1 MMAVNSPI
9 SHPLQSLERVLER
22 ISLEDLVY
30 HRLKPVFERLDLAQV
45 ESFYKFVLGQV
56 ERPLIRLALEKSSG
70 NQSQAAKILGINR
83 NTLRKKMTQL
93 GIDADNSEG

>member
-9 SHPLQSLERVLER
+9 SHPLQSLERILER

-30 HRLKPVFERLDLAQV
+30 HRLKPVFDRLDLAQV
-45 ESFYKFVLGQV
+45 DSFYKFVIGQV
-56 ERPLIRLALEKSSG
+56 ERPLIRLALEKSNG

-83 NTLRKKMTQL
+83 NTLRKKITQL
-93 GIDADNSEG
+93 GLDSDAGDG